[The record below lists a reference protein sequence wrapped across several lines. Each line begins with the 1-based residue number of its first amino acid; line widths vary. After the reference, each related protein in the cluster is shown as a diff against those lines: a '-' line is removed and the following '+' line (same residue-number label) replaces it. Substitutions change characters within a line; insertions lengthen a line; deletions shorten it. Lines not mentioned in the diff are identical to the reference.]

1 MEGRTNGHGGSYR
14 MNLRGMA
21 CALVGGALWGF
32 SGTAVSYLFRSSGID
47 PMWVMSVRLVLAG
60 ILFLLFS
67 AARGDRRPFELL
79 RDKSAVRDLLLFAG
93 AGLFLNQFSYLMAI
107 QATNSATATVLQSL
121 QLLLLRDKSA
131 VRDLLLFAGAG
142 LFLNQFS
149 YLMAIQATNSATA
162 TVLQS
167 LQLLP
172 VAAVACVIG
181 RRAPKR
187 REVIGMVLALAG
199 TFLIT
204 TGGDPSQMALPPA
217 GLAFG
222 LLAALGGAGLA
233 VFPGKIL
240 STYGVSAV
248 NGWAMLLV
256 GLIAAPFVPDWGQA
270 AASFDLSCWV
280 VFAALVVLGTWCS
293 YLFYMQ
299 GVHEIG
305 SLKTAML
312 STVEPISATV
322 LSALWVFAALV
333 VLGTWC
339 SYLFYMQGVHEIGS
353 LKTAMLSTV
362 EPISATVLSA
372 LWIGVVFS
380 PADLLG
386 FAMIIIMMPLV
397 A

>member
-1 MEGRTNGHGGSYR
+1 MVNGGRTDGHNGSCR
-14 MNLRGMA
+14 MSLRGVA
-21 CALVGGALWGF
+21 CALTGGALWGF
-32 SGTAVSYLFRSSGID
+32 SGTAVNYLFRESGID
-47 PMWVMSVRLVLAG
+47 PPRVMSVRMVLAG

-67 AARGDRRPFELL
+67 VARGDRRPFELL

-121 QLLLLRDKSA
+121 QLL
-131 VRDLLLFAGAG
+131 
-142 LFLNQFS
+142 
-149 YLMAIQATNSATA
+149 
-162 TVLQS
+162 
-167 LQLLP
+167 P
-172 VAAVACVIG
+172 VAAVACVVG
-181 RRAPKR
+181 RRAPRR
-187 REVIGMVLALAG
+187 REVIGMVLALGG

-204 TGGDPSQMALPPA
+204 TGGDPSRMALPPA

-233 VFPGKIL
+233 VFPRRIL
-240 STYGVSAV
+240 ARYGVAAV
-248 NGWAMLLV
+248 NGWAMLTV
-256 GLIAAPFVPDWGQA
+256 GLATAPFVPDWGQA
-270 AASFDLSCWV
+270 AATFDVSCWV

-299 GVHEIG
+299 GVR
-305 SLKTAML
+305 
-312 STVEPISATV
+312 
-322 LSALWVFAALV
+322 
-333 VLGTWC
+333 
-339 SYLFYMQGVHEIGS
+339 EIGS

-380 PADLLG
+380 PADLAG
-386 FAMIIIMMPLV
+386 FALIIAMMPLV

>member
-1 MEGRTNGHGGSYR
+1 MEGRTDRHGGSYH
-14 MNLRGMA
+14 MNLHGMA

-47 PMWVMSVRLVLAG
+47 PMWVMSVRMILAG

-67 AARGDRRPFELL
+67 VARGDRRPFE
-79 RDKSAVRDLLLFAG
+79 
-93 AGLFLNQFSYLMAI
+93 
-107 QATNSATATVLQSL
+107 
-121 QLLLLRDKSA
+121 LLRDKSA

-187 REVIGMVLALAG
+187 REVIGMILALAG

-240 STYGVSAV
+240 SIYGVSAV

-270 AASFDLSCWV
+270 VASFDISCWV
-280 VFAALVVLGTWCS
+280 VFG
-293 YLFYMQ
+293 
-299 GVHEIG
+299 
-305 SLKTAML
+305 
-312 STVEPISATV
+312 
-322 LSALWVFAALV
+322 ALV

-380 PADLLG
+380 PTDLLG

>member
-1 MEGRTNGHGGSYR
+1 MEGRTDGHGGSYR
-14 MNLRGMA
+14 MNLRGIS

-47 PMWVMSVRLVLAG
+47 PMWVMSVRMVLAG

-67 AARGDRRPFELL
+67 VARGDRRPFELL

-121 QLLLLRDKSA
+121 QLL
-131 VRDLLLFAGAG
+131 
-142 LFLNQFS
+142 
-149 YLMAIQATNSATA
+149 
-162 TVLQS
+162 
-167 LQLLP
+167 P
-172 VAAVACVIG
+172 VAAVACLIG

-270 AASFDLSCWV
+270 VASFDISCWV
-280 VFAALVVLGTWCS
+280 VFG
-293 YLFYMQ
+293 
-299 GVHEIG
+299 
-305 SLKTAML
+305 
-312 STVEPISATV
+312 
-322 LSALWVFAALV
+322 ALV

-380 PADLLG
+380 PTDLLG

>member
-1 MEGRTNGHGGSYR
+1 MMAEAHAGTASRAGSYH
-14 MNLRGMA
+14 MNLRGVA
-21 CALVGGALWGF
+21 CALAGGALWGF

-47 PMWVMSVRLVLAG
+47 PMWVMSVRMVLAG

-67 AARGDRRPFELL
+67 VARGDRRPFE
-79 RDKSAVRDLLLFAG
+79 
-93 AGLFLNQFSYLMAI
+93 
-107 QATNSATATVLQSL
+107 
-121 QLLLLRDKSA
+121 LLRDKSA

-233 VFPGKIL
+233 VFPGKRL

-248 NGWAMLLV
+248 NGWAMLRV

-270 AASFDLSCWV
+270 VASFDISCWV
-280 VFAALVVLGTWCS
+280 VFG
-293 YLFYMQ
+293 
-299 GVHEIG
+299 
-305 SLKTAML
+305 
-312 STVEPISATV
+312 
-322 LSALWVFAALV
+322 ALV

-380 PADLLG
+380 PTDLLG

>member
-1 MEGRTNGHGGSYR
+1 MMAEAHAGTASRAGSYH
-14 MNLRGMA
+14 MNLRGVA
-21 CALVGGALWGF
+21 CALAGGALWGF

-47 PMWVMSVRLVLAG
+47 PMWVMSVRMVLAG

-67 AARGDRRPFELL
+67 VARGDRRPFELL

-93 AGLFLNQFSYLMAI
+93 AGLFLNQF
-107 QATNSATATVLQSL
+107 
-121 QLLLLRDKSA
+121 
-131 VRDLLLFAGAG
+131 F
-142 LFLNQFS
+142 

-233 VFPGKIL
+233 VFPGKVL

-270 AASFDLSCWV
+270 VASFDISCWV
-280 VFAALVVLGTWCS
+280 VFG
-293 YLFYMQ
+293 
-299 GVHEIG
+299 
-305 SLKTAML
+305 
-312 STVEPISATV
+312 
-322 LSALWVFAALV
+322 ALV

-380 PADLLG
+380 PTDLLG
-386 FAMIIIMMPLV
+386 FAMITIMMPLV

>member
-1 MEGRTNGHGGSYR
+1 MARSEKHEAHTGSYH
-14 MNLRGMA
+14 MNLRGVA
-21 CALVGGALWGF
+21 CALAGGALWGF

-47 PMWVMSVRLVLAG
+47 PMWVMSVRMVLAG

-67 AARGDRRPFELL
+67 VARGDRRPFE
-79 RDKSAVRDLLLFAG
+79 
-93 AGLFLNQFSYLMAI
+93 
-107 QATNSATATVLQSL
+107 
-121 QLLLLRDKSA
+121 LLRDKSA

-256 GLIAAPFVPDWGQA
+256 GLIAAPFVPDWGAGRRLVRHLVLGGLRRACGLGHLVLVPFLYAGCARDRIAQDCDALHGRTHFRHGVERTVDRRRVLADRPVGLRDDHHHDA
-270 AASFDLSCWV
+270 ARRVGRVSRLLGVPGCLVPPIKLGDV
-280 VFAALVVLGTWCS
+280 VADVLTALVEAFELALGKIECVD
-293 YLFYMQ
+293 L
-299 GVHEIG
+299 
-305 SLKTAML
+305 LDA
-312 STVEPISATV
+312 
-322 LSALWVFAALV
+322 LSADHAR
-333 VLGTWC
+333 
-339 SYLFYMQGVHEIGS
+339 Q
-353 LKTAMLSTV
+353 
-362 EPISATVLSA
+362 
-372 LWIGVVFS
+372 
-380 PADLLG
+380 
-386 FAMIIIMMPLV
+386 
-397 A
+397 

>member
-1 MEGRTNGHGGSYR
+1 MEGRTDGHCGSYR

-21 CALVGGALWGF
+21 YALAGGALWGF

-47 PMWVMSVRLVLAG
+47 PMWVMSVRMVLAG
-60 ILFLLFS
+60 ILFLLLS
-67 AARGDRRPFELL
+67 AARGDRRPIELL
-79 RDKSAVRDLLLFAG
+79 RDKLAVRDLLLFTG
-93 AGLFLNQFSYLMAI
+93 G
-107 QATNSATATVLQSL
+107 
-121 QLLLLRDKSA
+121 
-131 VRDLLLFAGAG
+131 G

-172 VAAVACVIG
+172 VAAAACVAG
-181 RRAPKR
+181 RRAPRR
-187 REVIGMVLALAG
+187 REVIGMVLALGG

-217 GLAFG
+217 GLTFG

-233 VFPGKIL
+233 VFPRRIL
-240 STYGVSAV
+240 ARYGVAAV
-248 NGWAMLLV
+248 NGWAMLMV
-256 GLIAAPFVPDWGQA
+256 GLAAAPFVPDWGQA
-270 AASFDLSCWV
+270 VASFDVSCWA

-299 GVHEIG
+299 GVR
-305 SLKTAML
+305 
-312 STVEPISATV
+312 
-322 LSALWVFAALV
+322 
-333 VLGTWC
+333 
-339 SYLFYMQGVHEIGS
+339 EIGS

-380 PADLLG
+380 PTDLAG

>member
-1 MEGRTNGHGGSYR
+1 MVAKRSELAASHRGAYH
-14 MNLRGMA
+14 MNLRGMSF
-21 CALVGGALWGF
+21 ALAGGALWGF
-32 SGTAVSYLFRSSGID
+32 SGTAVSYLFRESGID
-47 PMWVMSVRLVLAG
+47 PLWVMSVRMVLAG
-60 ILFLLFS
+60 ALFLLL
-67 AARGDRRPFELL
+67 ALVRGDRRPFEL
-79 RDKSAVRDLLLFAG
+79 
-93 AGLFLNQFSYLMAI
+93 M
-107 QATNSATATVLQSL
+107 
-121 QLLLLRDKSA
+121 RDKSA

-172 VAAVACVIG
+172 VAVVACVIG

-187 REVIGMVLALAG
+187 REIAGMVLALAG

-217 GLAFG
+217 GLLFG

-233 VFPGKIL
+233 VFPGRIL
-240 STYGVSAV
+240 AKYGVTAV
-248 NGWAMLLV
+248 NGWAMLMV
-256 GLIAAPFVPDWGQA
+256 GLVTAPFVPDWGQA
-270 AASFDLSCWV
+270 AATFDGSCW
-280 VFAALVVLGTWCS
+280 
-293 YLFYMQ
+293 M
-299 GVHEIG
+299 
-305 SLKTAML
+305 
-312 STVEPISATV
+312 
-322 LSALWVFAALV
+322 VFAALV

-380 PADLLG
+380 PTDLLG
-386 FAMIIIMMPLV
+386 FALIIIMMPLI

>member
-1 MEGRTNGHGGSYR
+1 MARSEKHEAHAGSYH
-14 MNLRGMA
+14 MNLRGVA
-21 CALVGGALWGF
+21 CALAGGALWGF

-47 PMWVMSVRLVLAG
+47 PMWVMSVRMVLAG

-67 AARGDRRPFELL
+67 VARGDRRPFELL

-93 AGLFLNQFSYLMAI
+93 AGLFLNQFA
-107 QATNSATATVLQSL
+107 
-121 QLLLLRDKSA
+121 
-131 VRDLLLFAGAG
+131 
-142 LFLNQFS
+142 

-270 AASFDLSCWV
+270 VASFDISCWV
-280 VFAALVVLGTWCS
+280 VFG
-293 YLFYMQ
+293 
-299 GVHEIG
+299 
-305 SLKTAML
+305 
-312 STVEPISATV
+312 
-322 LSALWVFAALV
+322 ALV

-380 PADLLG
+380 PTDLLG

>member
-1 MEGRTNGHGGSYR
+1 MIVAQSGRRGAHDGSYR

-21 CALVGGALWGF
+21 YALAGGALWGF

-47 PMWVMSVRLVLAG
+47 PMWVMSVRMVLAG
-60 ILFLLFS
+60 ILFLLLS
-67 AARGDRRPFELL
+67 AVRGDRRPIELL
-79 RDKSAVRDLLLFAG
+79 RDKSAVRDLLLFTG
-93 AGLFLNQFSYLMAI
+93 G
-107 QATNSATATVLQSL
+107 
-121 QLLLLRDKSA
+121 
-131 VRDLLLFAGAG
+131 G

-172 VAAVACVIG
+172 VAAVACVAG

-187 REVIGMVLALAG
+187 REVIGMVLALGG

-217 GLAFG
+217 GLTFG

-233 VFPGKIL
+233 VFPRRIL
-240 STYGVSAV
+240 ARYGIAAV
-248 NGWAMLLV
+248 NGWAMLMV
-256 GLIAAPFVPDWGQA
+256 GLAAAPFVPDWGRA
-270 AASFDLSCWV
+270 VASFDVSCWA

-299 GVHEIG
+299 GVR
-305 SLKTAML
+305 
-312 STVEPISATV
+312 
-322 LSALWVFAALV
+322 
-333 VLGTWC
+333 
-339 SYLFYMQGVHEIGS
+339 EIGS

-380 PADLLG
+380 PTDLLG

>member
-1 MEGRTNGHGGSYR
+1 MAEAHAGTASRAGSYH
-14 MNLRGMA
+14 MNLRGVV
-21 CALVGGALWGF
+21 CALAGGALWGF

-47 PMWVMSVRLVLAG
+47 PMWVMSVRMVLAG

-67 AARGDRRPFELL
+67 VARGDRRPFE
-79 RDKSAVRDLLLFAG
+79 
-93 AGLFLNQFSYLMAI
+93 
-107 QATNSATATVLQSL
+107 
-121 QLLLLRDKSA
+121 LLRDKSA

-270 AASFDLSCWV
+270 VASFDISCWV
-280 VFAALVVLGTWCS
+280 VFG
-293 YLFYMQ
+293 
-299 GVHEIG
+299 
-305 SLKTAML
+305 
-312 STVEPISATV
+312 
-322 LSALWVFAALV
+322 ALV

-380 PADLLG
+380 PTDLLG

>member
-1 MEGRTNGHGGSYR
+1 MMAETHAGTASRAGSYH
-14 MNLRGMA
+14 MNLRGVA
-21 CALVGGALWGF
+21 CALAGGALWGF

-47 PMWVMSVRLVLAG
+47 PMWVMSVRMVLAG

-67 AARGDRRPFELL
+67 VARGDRRPFE
-79 RDKSAVRDLLLFAG
+79 
-93 AGLFLNQFSYLMAI
+93 
-107 QATNSATATVLQSL
+107 
-121 QLLLLRDKSA
+121 LLRDKSA

-256 GLIAAPFVPDWGQA
+256 GLIAAPLDVYKRQVIDGAKQTLKQYFGYDSFRPGQERM
-270 AASFDLSCWV
+270 V
-280 VFAALVVLGTWCS
+280 
-293 YLFYMQ
+293 
-299 GVHEIG
+299 
-305 SLKTAML
+305 
-312 STVEPISATV
+312 
-322 LSALWVFAALV
+322 
-333 VLGTWC
+333 
-339 SYLFYMQGVHEIGS
+339 
-353 LKTAMLSTV
+353 
-362 EPISATVLSA
+362 
-372 LWIGVVFS
+372 
-380 PADLLG
+380 
-386 FAMIIIMMPLV
+386 
-397 A
+397 

>member
-1 MEGRTNGHGGSYR
+1 MAETHAGTASRAGSYH
-14 MNLRGMA
+14 MNLRGVA
-21 CALVGGALWGF
+21 CALAGGALWGF

-47 PMWVMSVRLVLAG
+47 PMWVMSVRMVLAG

-67 AARGDRRPFELL
+67 VARGDRRPFELL

-93 AGLFLNQFSYLMAI
+93 AGLFLNQS
-107 QATNSATATVLQSL
+107 
-121 QLLLLRDKSA
+121 
-131 VRDLLLFAGAG
+131 
-142 LFLNQFS
+142 S

-172 VAAVACVIG
+172 VAAVACLIG

-270 AASFDLSCWV
+270 VASFDISCWV
-280 VFAALVVLGTWCS
+280 VFG
-293 YLFYMQ
+293 
-299 GVHEIG
+299 
-305 SLKTAML
+305 
-312 STVEPISATV
+312 
-322 LSALWVFAALV
+322 ALV

-380 PADLLG
+380 PTDLLG

>member
-1 MEGRTNGHGGSYR
+1 MMAETHAGTASRAGSYH
-14 MNLRGMA
+14 MNLRGVA
-21 CALVGGALWGF
+21 CALAGGALWGF

-47 PMWVMSVRLVLAG
+47 PMWVMSVRMVLAG

-67 AARGDRRPFELL
+67 VARGDRRPFE
-79 RDKSAVRDLLLFAG
+79 
-93 AGLFLNQFSYLMAI
+93 
-107 QATNSATATVLQSL
+107 
-121 QLLLLRDKSA
+121 LLRDKSA

-187 REVIGMVLALAG
+187 REVIGMFLALAG

-270 AASFDLSCWV
+270 VASFDISCWV
-280 VFAALVVLGTWCS
+280 VFG
-293 YLFYMQ
+293 
-299 GVHEIG
+299 
-305 SLKTAML
+305 
-312 STVEPISATV
+312 
-322 LSALWVFAALV
+322 ALV

-380 PADLLG
+380 PTDLLG

>member
-1 MEGRTNGHGGSYR
+1 MMAETHAGAASRAGSYH

-21 CALVGGALWGF
+21 YALTGGALWGF

-47 PMWVMSVRLVLAG
+47 PMWVMSVRMVLAG
-60 ILFLLFS
+60 ILFLMLS
-67 AARGDRRPFELL
+67 AARGDRRPIELL
-79 RDKSAVRDLLLFAG
+79 RDKSAVRDLLLFTG
-93 AGLFLNQFSYLMAI
+93 G
-107 QATNSATATVLQSL
+107 
-121 QLLLLRDKSA
+121 
-131 VRDLLLFAGAG
+131 G

-172 VAAVACVIG
+172 VAAVACVVG

-187 REVIGMVLALAG
+187 REVIGMVLALGG

-204 TGGDPSQMALPPA
+204 TGGDPSRMALPPA

-233 VFPGKIL
+233 VFPRRIL
-240 STYGVSAV
+240 ARYGVAAV
-248 NGWAMLLV
+248 NGWAMLTV
-256 GLIAAPFVPDWGQA
+256 GLATAPFVPDWGQA
-270 AASFDLSCWV
+270 AATFDMSCWA

-299 GVHEIG
+299 GVR
-305 SLKTAML
+305 
-312 STVEPISATV
+312 
-322 LSALWVFAALV
+322 
-333 VLGTWC
+333 
-339 SYLFYMQGVHEIGS
+339 EIGS

-380 PADLLG
+380 PTDLAG
-386 FAMIIIMMPLV
+386 FALIIAMMPLV

>member
-1 MEGRTNGHGGSYR
+1 MIVAQSGRRGAHDGAYR

-21 CALVGGALWGF
+21 YALAGGALWGF
-32 SGTAVSYLFRSSGID
+32 SGTAVSHLFRESGID
-47 PMWVMSVRLVLAG
+47 PMWVMSVRMVLAG
-60 ILFLLFS
+60 ILFLLLS
-67 AARGDRRPFELL
+67 AVRGDRRPIELL
-79 RDKSAVRDLLLFAG
+79 RDKSAVRDLLLFTG
-93 AGLFLNQFSYLMAI
+93 G
-107 QATNSATATVLQSL
+107 
-121 QLLLLRDKSA
+121 
-131 VRDLLLFAGAG
+131 G

-172 VAAVACVIG
+172 VAAVACVAG

-187 REVIGMVLALAG
+187 REVIGMVLALGG
-199 TFLIT
+199 TFLIA

-217 GLAFG
+217 GLTFG
-222 LLAALGGAGLA
+222 LLAALGGAVLA
-233 VFPGKIL
+233 VFPRRIL
-240 STYGVSAV
+240 ARYGVAAV
-248 NGWAMLLV
+248 NGWAMLMV
-256 GLIAAPFVPDWGQA
+256 GLAAAPFVPDWGRA
-270 AASFDLSCWV
+270 VASFDVSCWA

-299 GVHEIG
+299 GVR
-305 SLKTAML
+305 
-312 STVEPISATV
+312 
-322 LSALWVFAALV
+322 
-333 VLGTWC
+333 
-339 SYLFYMQGVHEIGS
+339 EIGS

-380 PADLLG
+380 PTDLLG

>member
-1 MEGRTNGHGGSYR
+1 MIVAQSGRRGAHDGAYR

-21 CALVGGALWGF
+21 YALAGGALWGF
-32 SGTAVSYLFRSSGID
+32 SGTAVSHLFRESGID
-47 PMWVMSVRLVLAG
+47 PMWVMSVRMVLAG
-60 ILFLLFS
+60 VLFLLL
-67 AARGDRRPFELL
+67 AAVRGDRRPLE
-79 RDKSAVRDLLLFAG
+79 
-93 AGLFLNQFSYLMAI
+93 
-107 QATNSATATVLQSL
+107 
-121 QLLLLRDKSA
+121 LLRDKSA

-172 VAAVACVIG
+172 VAVVACVIG
-181 RRAPKR
+181 RRAPRR
-187 REVIGMVLALAG
+187 REIAGMALALAG

-217 GLAFG
+217 GLVFG

-240 STYGVSAV
+240 AKYGVTAV

-256 GLIAAPFVPDWGQA
+256 GMVSAPLVPDWGQA
-270 AASFDLSCWV
+270 AATFDVSCWA
-280 VFAALVVLGTWCS
+280 VFT
-293 YLFYMQ
+293 
-299 GVHEIG
+299 
-305 SLKTAML
+305 
-312 STVEPISATV
+312 
-322 LSALWVFAALV
+322 ALV

-380 PADLLG
+380 PTDLLG
-386 FAMIIIMMPLV
+386 FALIIAMMPLV

>member
-1 MEGRTNGHGGSYR
+1 MAEAHAGTASRAGSYH
-14 MNLRGMA
+14 MNLRGVA
-21 CALVGGALWGF
+21 CALAGGALWGF

-47 PMWVMSVRLVLAG
+47 PMWVMSVRMVLAG

-67 AARGDRRPFELL
+67 VARGDRRPFE
-79 RDKSAVRDLLLFAG
+79 
-93 AGLFLNQFSYLMAI
+93 
-107 QATNSATATVLQSL
+107 
-121 QLLLLRDKSA
+121 LLRDKSA

-270 AASFDLSCWV
+270 VASFDISCWV
-280 VFAALVVLGTWCS
+280 VFGALVVLGTW
-293 YLFYMQ
+293 F
-299 GVHEIG
+299 
-305 SLKTAML
+305 
-312 STVEPISATV
+312 
-322 LSALWVFAALV
+322 
-333 VLGTWC
+333 

-380 PADLLG
+380 PTDLLG

>member
-1 MEGRTNGHGGSYR
+1 MAETHAGTASRAGSYR
-14 MNLRGMA
+14 MNLRGVA
-21 CALVGGALWGF
+21 CALAGGALWGF

-47 PMWVMSVRLVLAG
+47 PMWVMSVRMILAG

-67 AARGDRRPFELL
+67 VARGDRRPFE
-79 RDKSAVRDLLLFAG
+79 
-93 AGLFLNQFSYLMAI
+93 
-107 QATNSATATVLQSL
+107 
-121 QLLLLRDKSA
+121 LLRDKSA

-187 REVIGMVLALAG
+187 REVIGMILALAG

-270 AASFDLSCWV
+270 VASFDISCWV
-280 VFAALVVLGTWCS
+280 VFG
-293 YLFYMQ
+293 
-299 GVHEIG
+299 
-305 SLKTAML
+305 
-312 STVEPISATV
+312 
-322 LSALWVFAALV
+322 ALV

-380 PADLLG
+380 PTDLLG

>member
-47 PMWVMSVRLVLAG
+47 PMWVMSVRMVLAG

-67 AARGDRRPFELL
+67 VARGDRRPFE
-79 RDKSAVRDLLLFAG
+79 
-93 AGLFLNQFSYLMAI
+93 
-107 QATNSATATVLQSL
+107 
-121 QLLLLRDKSA
+121 LLRDKSA

-222 LLAALGGAGLA
+222 LLAALGGAGIA

-240 STYGVSAV
+240 ATYGVSAV

-270 AASFDLSCWV
+270 VASFDVSCWV
-280 VFAALVVLGTWCS
+280 
-293 YLFYMQ
+293 
-299 GVHEIG
+299 
-305 SLKTAML
+305 
-312 STVEPISATV
+312 
-322 LSALWVFAALV
+322 VFAALV

>member
-1 MEGRTNGHGGSYR
+1 MMAEAHAGTASRAGSYH
-14 MNLRGMA
+14 MNLRGVV
-21 CALVGGALWGF
+21 CALAGGALWGF

-47 PMWVMSVRLVLAG
+47 PMWVMSVRMVLAG

-67 AARGDRRPFELL
+67 VARGDRRPFE
-79 RDKSAVRDLLLFAG
+79 
-93 AGLFLNQFSYLMAI
+93 
-107 QATNSATATVLQSL
+107 
-121 QLLLLRDKSA
+121 LLRDKSA

-270 AASFDLSCWV
+270 VASFDISCWV
-280 VFAALVVLGTWCS
+280 VFG
-293 YLFYMQ
+293 
-299 GVHEIG
+299 
-305 SLKTAML
+305 
-312 STVEPISATV
+312 
-322 LSALWVFAALV
+322 ALV

-380 PADLLG
+380 PTDLLG

>member
-1 MEGRTNGHGGSYR
+1 MAETHTGTASRAGSYH
-14 MNLRGMA
+14 MNLRGVA
-21 CALVGGALWGF
+21 CALAGGALWGF

-47 PMWVMSVRLVLAG
+47 PMWVMGVRMVLAG

-67 AARGDRRPFELL
+67 VARGDRRPFE
-79 RDKSAVRDLLLFAG
+79 
-93 AGLFLNQFSYLMAI
+93 
-107 QATNSATATVLQSL
+107 
-121 QLLLLRDKSA
+121 LLRDKSA

-270 AASFDLSCWV
+270 VASFDISCWV
-280 VFAALVVLGTWCS
+280 VFG
-293 YLFYMQ
+293 
-299 GVHEIG
+299 
-305 SLKTAML
+305 
-312 STVEPISATV
+312 
-322 LSALWVFAALV
+322 ALV

-380 PADLLG
+380 PTDLLG

>member
-1 MEGRTNGHGGSYR
+1 MAEAHAGTASRAGSYH
-14 MNLRGMA
+14 MNLRGVV
-21 CALVGGALWGF
+21 CALAGGALWGF

-47 PMWVMSVRLVLAG
+47 PMWVMSVRMVLAG

-67 AARGDRRPFELL
+67 VARGDRRPFE
-79 RDKSAVRDLLLFAG
+79 
-93 AGLFLNQFSYLMAI
+93 
-107 QATNSATATVLQSL
+107 
-121 QLLLLRDKSA
+121 LLRDKSA

-270 AASFDLSCWV
+270 VASFDISCWV
-280 VFAALVVLGTWCS
+280 VFGALVVLGTWCS

-322 LSALWVFAALV
+322 LSALWV
-333 VLGTWC
+333 
-339 SYLFYMQGVHEIGS
+339 
-353 LKTAMLSTV
+353 
-362 EPISATVLSA
+362 
-372 LWIGVVFS
+372 GVVFS
-380 PADLLG
+380 PTDLLG

>member
-47 PMWVMSVRLVLAG
+47 PTWVMSVRMVLAG

-67 AARGDRRPFELL
+67 AARGDRRPFE
-79 RDKSAVRDLLLFAG
+79 
-93 AGLFLNQFSYLMAI
+93 
-107 QATNSATATVLQSL
+107 
-121 QLLLLRDKSA
+121 LLRDKSA

-322 LSALWVFAALV
+322 LSALW
-333 VLGTWC
+333 
-339 SYLFYMQGVHEIGS
+339 
-353 LKTAMLSTV
+353 
-362 EPISATVLSA
+362 
-372 LWIGVVFS
+372 IGVVFS

>member
-1 MEGRTNGHGGSYR
+1 MAETHAGTASRAGSYH
-14 MNLRGMA
+14 MNLRGVA
-21 CALVGGALWGF
+21 CALAGGALWGF

-47 PMWVMSVRLVLAG
+47 PMWVMSVRMVLAG

-67 AARGDRRPFELL
+67 VARGDRRPFELL

-93 AGLFLNQFSYLMAI
+93 AGLFLNQFA
-107 QATNSATATVLQSL
+107 
-121 QLLLLRDKSA
+121 
-131 VRDLLLFAGAG
+131 
-142 LFLNQFS
+142 

-270 AASFDLSCWV
+270 VASFDISCWV
-280 VFAALVVLGTWCS
+280 VFG
-293 YLFYMQ
+293 
-299 GVHEIG
+299 
-305 SLKTAML
+305 
-312 STVEPISATV
+312 
-322 LSALWVFAALV
+322 ALV

-380 PADLLG
+380 PTDLLG